1 MTVTIAAA
9 VLLIVLPIG
18 FNVAFARLASSFD
31 HPDVLRR
38 PTSEVLALFRD
49 GGSRLVTLW
58 WGFAITAV
66 LLAPLAVLV
75 SAALE
80 GANPTVLSLATA
92 IGVLA
97 ALVQFLGLVRWPF
110 LVPYLSRAVEEV
122 DDGTP
127 AGIARRE
134 AVEVVF
140 QSFNRYLGVA
150 VGEHLGYLFTGA
162 WSVLVGVGSLQSG
175 TLPAWIAVVGI
186 VIGALLALCSLEFVG
201 PFEREGWSLAATLTP
216 IVYVAWS
223 LWLVAT
229 GVALLL

>member
-1 MTVTIAAA
+1 M
-9 VLLIVLPIG
+9 
-18 FNVAFARLASSFD
+18 
-31 HPDVLRR
+31 
-38 PTSEVLALFRD
+38 
-49 GGSRLVTLW
+49 
-58 WGFAITAV
+58 
-66 LLAPLAVLV
+66 
-75 SAALE
+75 
-80 GANPTVLSLATA
+80 
-92 IGVLA
+92 GVLA
-97 ALVQFLGLVRWPF
+97 AVVQFLGLVRWPF
-110 LVPYLSRAVEEV
+110 LVPYLARAVSDA

-127 AGIARRE
+127 AGVARRE

-162 WSVLVGVGSLQSG
+162 WSVLVGVASLQSG
-175 TLPAWIAVVGI
+175 AVPAWIGVVGI